1 MISSET
7 PKNWSS
13 KVVFS
18 PKKNLG
24 IRLFSTIIAIIITVL
39 LAYTV
44 FSVVH
49 ESNRT
54 RTELAK
60 NGETLLNMLS
70 YSARVGVFAEN
81 KAVLKDAAEGV
92 LNEPDVIQV
101 AIYNEELKLLYSAD
115 KKKPLSGKV
124 RTGNSMSLLRPKPYE
139 ISLSETS
146 STVELIKSVIL
157 KVYTKGEETLYIE
170 NGKAETRDKVIGYVK
185 VVLEKE
191 GMNRQILGILK
202 RNSVLALF
210 FIVSSVVVVYFSVRK
225 ITKPLEN
232 LTEKVKELG
241 SGKEMQ
247 PIPVESQD
255 DIGRLSMA
263 FNSMVEGRKHAEH
276 ALRDSEK
283 KYRELFEESINVI
296 FIMAPE
302 GRIIDINPAGVSLF
316 GCSSK
321 EEVIAHNMLDDLY
334 ENREERAAYTQIV
347 EREGFIREFPVK
359 MRKKDGQLLH
369 IAVTATAV
377 RNGAGEIV
385 AYRGMLRDVT
395 TERSLEQ
402 QLMHAQKMEAVGRL
416 TGGIAHDFNNILT
429 AIVSYAYRLQVSLS
443 RKQDALEIIAT
454 KIITASEKAAGLIS
468 SMLTFTR
475 KQILNTKP
483 VDLNELVRKS
493 RDMFSRV
500 IGEDIVLKIR
510 LTPDN
515 LVINADSGQIEQI
528 LMNFIVN
535 ARDAMPSGGELI
547 INTKLFTMDGKF
559 ISAHGYGREGGYAAL
574 AVTDTGSGMDPET
587 TKKIFEPFFTTK
599 QIGKGTGLGLSIVYG
614 IVQQHSGYVDVKTE
628 PAKGTT
634 FTVYIPLLHTDAIP
648 AALEEQENSRGGSET
663 ILIAEDEDDV
673 REGTESVLREAGYAV
688 ITTVDGDDAM
698 QKFVQNKDRINLVVL
713 DMVMPGKTG
722 MRVYQEIKSYRPG
735 TENNHYE
742 RLRSRPH
749 RFAGALRSGA
759 YLYCKTGSSRDIIE
773 KGQTNA
779 GRRPLLIEV
788 AFVKR
793 LTSGCGNRKN
803 PLNHEYWRYQTAD
816 CRR

>member
-1 MISSET
+1 MISLET

-13 KVVFS
+13 KLLFS

-24 IRLFSTIIAIIITVL
+24 IRLFSTVIAIIITL
-39 LAYTV
+39 FLAYTV

-54 RTELAK
+54 RAELAK
-60 NGETLLNMLS
+60 DGETLLNMLS

-81 KAVLKDAAEGV
+81 KTVLKDAAEGV
-92 LNEPDVIQV
+92 LAEPDVIQV
-101 AIYNEELKLLYSAD
+101 AIYNSELKLLYSAD
-115 KKKPLSGKV
+115 KKKRRKPLSGTV
-124 RTGNSMSLLRPKPYE
+124 LTGDSMTMIRPKLHE
-139 ISLSETS
+139 ISLRETS

-157 KVYTKGEETLYIE
+157 KIYTNGEETLYLE
-170 NGKAETRDKVIGYVK
+170 NEKAETRDRVIGYVK

-191 GMNRQILGILK
+191 GLNRQILDILK
-202 RNSVLALF
+202 RNSVLALV
-210 FIVSSVVVVYFSVRK
+210 FIISSVIVVYYSVRK

-241 SGKEMQ
+241 SGREIQ

-263 FNSMVEGRKHAEH
+263 FNSMVEGRKRAEH
-276 ALRDSEK
+276 AVRESEK

-296 FIMAPE
+296 FIMAPD

-321 EEVIAHNMLDDLY
+321 EEVMAHNMLDDLY
-334 ENREERAAYTQIV
+334 ENREERATYKQVV

-429 AIVSYAYRLQVSLS
+429 AIVSYAYRLQVGLS
-443 RKQDALEIIAT
+443 RKQDALELMAT
-454 KIITASEKAAGLIS
+454 KIMTASEKAAGLIS

-475 KQILNTKP
+475 KQILNPKP
-483 VDLNELVRKS
+483 VDLNELVQKN
-493 RDMFSRV
+493 RDMLSRV
-500 IGEDIVLKIR
+500 IGEDIVMKIR
-510 LTPDN
+510 LTKDN

-528 LMNFIVN
+528 LMNFVVN
-535 ARDAMPSGGELI
+535 ARDAMPAGGELI
-547 INTKLFTMDGKF
+547 IDTQRFMMDTEF
-559 ISAHGYGREGGYAAL
+559 ISAHGYGVQGGYAAL
-574 AVTDTGSGMDPET
+574 SVADTGCGMDPET

-614 IVQQHSGYVDVKTE
+614 IVQQHNGYIDVKTE

-634 FTVYIPLLHTDAIP
+634 FIVYIPLQHADAAP
-648 AALEEQENSRGGSET
+648 AALEEQNNYRGGSET
-663 ILIAEDEDDV
+663 ILIAEDEDYV
-673 REGTESVLREAGYAV
+673 REGTESILLEAGYTV
-688 ITTVDGDDAM
+688 ITAIDGEEALE
-698 QKFVQNKDRINLVVL
+698 KFVESKDKINLAIL
-713 DMVMPGKTG
+713 DMVMPRKTG
-722 MRVYQEIKSYRPG
+722 MRVYQEIKRYRPDLKTIIMSGYAADHVDAKALSDHGLTFLAKPVHPG
-735 TENNHYE
+735 TLLKKV
-742 RLRSRPH
+742 RQILDSQPH
-749 RFAGALRSGA
+749 
-759 YLYCKTGSSRDIIE
+759 
-773 KGQTNA
+773 
-779 GRRPLLIEV
+779 
-788 AFVKR
+788 
-793 LTSGCGNRKN
+793 
-803 PLNHEYWRYQTAD
+803 
-816 CRR
+816 